1 MGPSLGTSPDN
12 GMGSTLFWVEMCPQ
26 IPPAPCR
33 QRGRERQKRVVGAV
47 ASIFGNLLMPGDHIP
62 DRTLREQGDKEERSD
77 GR

>member
-1 MGPSLGTSPDN
+1 M
-12 GMGSTLFWVEMCPQ
+12 
-26 IPPAPCR
+26 
-33 QRGRERQKRVVGAV
+33 VGAV